1 MNVRDI
7 RFHPAAA
14 DLRGTGLRGWVTI
27 TIDGLILDSIAVR
40 RTASGR
46 YALAFP
52 TRRDRAGNEYSYVRP
67 VGPAVRAEIEDA
79 VLGHLRKGGFI
90 S

>member
-1 MNVRDI
+1 VKVHDI
-7 RFHPAAA
+7 KFHPAAP

-52 TRRDRAGNEYSYVRP
+52 TRRDRAGNEFSYVRP

-79 VLGHLRKGGFI
+79 VLGHLRKGGWI
-90 S
+90 P